1 MFDEP
6 EFWIIVFGFI
16 MFARA
21 IRHDLNTK
29 E

>member
-6 EFWIIVFGFI
+6 EFWIIAFAFI

>member
-6 EFWIIVFGFI
+6 EFWIVAFAVI